1 MMTFPVWI
9 ESRNGQFAA
18 TLVGAPA
25 IRAVGP
31 TRAEAL
37 AALQT
42 ELSQRLARGELVSLE
57 LAPLGVSGLAGT
69 YGTDPTLHDICTEAY
84 RTRDTES
91 QP

>member
-1 MMTFPVWI
+1 MTFPVWI
-9 ESRNGQFAA
+9 ESKNGQFAA

-37 AALQT
+37 AALQA
-42 ELSQRLARGELVSLE
+42 ELAQHLARGALVSLE

-69 YGTDPTLHDICTEAY
+69 YATDPTLRDICTEAY
-84 RTRDTES
+84 RTRDTAS